1 MPTQVYVVARRKEVQ
16 NGSVMVTDLFPNK
29 SQLNPT
35 IDPSGQSP
43 LYIKTPILGK
53 KVTLSTPVAG
63 TVNVRFKAEGLVP
76 FLIKNVQ
83 HGGGGA
89 LSLAEATA
97 AADAIMLAVRAGTVL
112 NEAAINTI
120 LATATGNN
128 AATVLDDG
136 AGGSTS
142 VATVEDILR
151 ILSGETYEVTE
162 NTSVQVANVFVPDL
176 SHRVGFKKDQKHLVA
191 GDESWVIS
199 FREGNL
205 KGLASVRDAVYGD
218 LFAGVRSTS
227 PLLTVY
233 VSDGTLFSL

>member
-1 MPTQVYVVARRKEVQ
+1 MPTQVYVVARRKEIQ

-43 LYIKTPILGK
+43 LYIKTPIVGK
-53 KVTLSTPVAG
+53 TVKLVTPVAG
-63 TVNVRFKAEGLVP
+63 TVKFRLKAQGLVP

-83 HGGGGA
+83 HGDGGT
-89 LSLAEATA
+89 LSIKEASDA
-97 AADAIMLAVRAGTVL
+97 VDAIMVAVRAGSALTENSINKILEDATNNVL
-112 NEAAINTI
+112 
-120 LATATGNN
+120 
-128 AATVLDDG
+128 TVLDDG
-136 AGGSTS
+136 AGNSAS

-151 ILSGETYEVTE
+151 ILSGETYEVAEGTAVE
-162 NTSVQVANVFVPDL
+162 VANAFVPDL
-176 SHRVGFKKDQKHLVA
+176 SHRLGFKKDQKHLVA
-191 GDESWVIS
+191 GDDSWVIS
-199 FREGNL
+199 FREGGL
-205 KGLASVRDAVYGD
+205 KGLTSVQDAVKGD

>member
-1 MPTQVYVVARRKEVQ
+1 MPTQVYVVARRKEIQ

-35 IDPSGQSP
+35 IDPKGQSP

-53 KVTLSTPVAG
+53 AVKLVAPVAG
-63 TVNVRFKAEGLVP
+63 TVKFRLKAQGLVA

-83 HGGGGA
+83 HGDGGS
-89 LSLAEATA
+89 LSLKEASDS
-97 AADAIMLAVRAGTVL
+97 ADAIMVAVRAGSALT
-112 NEAAINTI
+112 ENTI
-120 LATATGNN
+120 NKILETATGN
-128 AATVLDDG
+128 ALTVLDDG
-136 AGGSTS
+136 AGNSTS

-151 ILSGETYEVTE
+151 ILSGETYEVAE
-162 NTSVQVANVFVPDL
+162 GTSIEVANAFVPDL
-176 SHRVGFKKDQKHLVA
+176 SHRLGFKKDQKHLVA
-191 GDESWVIS
+191 GDDSWVIS
-199 FREGNL
+199 FREGSL
-205 KGLASVRDAVYGD
+205 KGLTSVQDAVKGD